1 MLISLVLLLT
11 AAEPARVDTNGH
23 SLSVIERT
31 LEGQLGALEACLLP
45 VPPQER
51 GKPRVVL
58 VDTRAKLTI
67 VISAPGAV
75 AAVKVEDPGALDR
88 QCVERVLIRLEFGLQ
103 PKRALA
109 RNTVVTATLLCS
121 SEGCRWPWLA
131 EPALDDW
138 SRTLV
143 TSRSWL
149 ARSASTLFVFAAD
162 GGVATNQG
170 EAGNWR
176 LHGRQLTVSRTS
188 VEGGL
193 SRVTFGVAPDGG
205 LVGDTEPLVP
215 GWAPL
220 ADDEL
225 LQGAAPCDER
235 CPPRQTC
242 LSLRAKCSRPPCPL
256 ESHCA
261 YE

>member
-11 AAEPARVDTNGH
+11 AAEPARVDADGH

-31 LEGQLGALEACLLP
+31 LDRQLGALEACLLP
-45 VPPQER
+45 MPAQER
-51 GKPRVVL
+51 GKPRVVRG
-58 VDTRAKLTI
+58 DTRAKLTI

-75 AAVKVEDPGALDR
+75 ATVKLDEPGALDR
-88 QCVERVLIRLEFGLQ
+88 QCVEKILIRLEFGFQ
-103 PKRALA
+103 PKSALA
-109 RNTVVTATLLCS
+109 RNTVVTATLLCT
-121 SEGCRWPWLA
+121 SEGCRWPWMA

-138 SRTLV
+138 DRTLA

-149 ARSASTLFVFAAD
+149 ARPASTLFVFAAD
-162 GGVATNQG
+162 GGVATDQG
-170 EAGNWR
+170 EAGSWR
-176 LHGRQLTVSRTS
+176 LHARQLTVSRTT
-188 VEGGL
+188 VDGGL
-193 SRVTFGVAPDGG
+193 SRVTFTVAPDGG

-220 ADDEL
+220 ADHER

-242 LSLRAKCSRPPCPL
+242 LSLRAKCPRPPCPL
-256 ESHCA
+256 EAHCA